1 MPLGMHPLQHSQPCI
16 LPPRHSPM
24 PMGMGI
30 PMDDPPAYR
39 APDIHS
45 QADITS
51 MSSLHTDN
59 DEDALPGTLLT
70 KLFTF

>member
-16 LPPRHSPM
+16 LPPSMRHSPM
-24 PMGMGI
+24 PMGI

-39 APDIHS
+39 VAETNS

-59 DEDALPGTLLT
+59 DEDALPGN
-70 KLFTF
+70 